1 MADDGTRRRQ
11 EERRQRREDRPEQL
25 QWIAQARC
33 LAATLD
39 LLQQPIVLVL
49 PGEPI
54 RVWHA
59 NAAARRQLASSTLL
73 PMRGGVLVPAD
84 ATCAAAIARAT
95 QRALMLGP
103 HHPQQLELGAHGD
116 ATTATLQV
124 QVLDFGMGAGLPVAK
139 MVLLELHEKAGPE
152 VGLHRL
158 CLTFQLTP
166 KEAEAV
172 IGLYA
177 IGSVGEF
184 ARSAGKSIHTVRTQL
199 KAAMQKTGTHSQAG
213 LVALVAR
220 HLRD

>member
-1 MADDGTRRRQ
+1 MADDGTLRRQ
-11 EERRQRREDRPEQL
+11 VERRLRREDRPDQL

-39 LLQQPIVLVL
+39 LLPQPIVLVV

-59 NAAARRQLASSTLL
+59 NAAARRQFASSSILQ
-73 PMRGGVLVPAD
+73 MRGGVLVPAD
-84 ATCAAAIARAT
+84 ATCASVIGRAI
-95 QRALMLGP
+95 QSALTLGP
-103 HHPQQLELGAHGD
+103 HHPQQLELSAHGD
-116 ATTATLQV
+116 AATASLQV
-124 QVLDFGMGAGLPVAK
+124 QMLDFGMNADLPVAR
-139 MVLLELHEKAGPE
+139 MVLLELREKAGVE
-152 VGLHRL
+152 FGLQRL

-166 KEAEAV
+166 KEAEAA

-213 LVALVAR
+213 LVALVAK

>member
-11 EERRQRREDRPEQL
+11 VERRLRREDRPDQL

-39 LLQQPIVLVL
+39 LLPQPIVLVL
-49 PGEPI
+49 PGDPI

-59 NAAARRQLASSTLL
+59 NAAARRQLASSSILQ
-73 PMRGGVLVPAD
+73 MRGGVLVPAD
-84 ATCAAAIARAT
+84 ATCASAITGAI
-95 QRALMLGP
+95 QRTLMLGP
-103 HHPQQLELGAHGD
+103 HHPQQLELSTHGD
-116 ATTATLQV
+116 RSGGEPSGA
-124 QVLDFGMGAGLPVAK
+124 DAGLRHERGSAGGK
-139 MVLLELHEKAGPE
+139 MVLLELHEKAGLE
-152 VGLHRL
+152 VGLQRL

-166 KEAEAV
+166 KEAEAA

-199 KAAMQKTGTHSQAG
+199 KAAMQKTGTHSQAS
-213 LVALVAR
+213 LVALVAK